1 MILYRIAREKY
12 ARDLSGNGG
21 LISSARWHNR
31 MPVIYASLNS
41 STCILEKLVHLA
53 PEEIHNDLMIV
64 TLEVDDTSASE
75 KIASSQLP
83 GNWREYPAPALS
95 QNIGNAWLRS
105 KSAVLL
111 FVPSVIDPL
120 AENALLNPMH
130 SDISKISIRDVQPFT
145 FDERLL
151 FLRFGK
157 Q

>member
-31 MPVIYASLNS
+31 MPAIYASLNS

-53 PEEIHNDLMIV
+53 PEEIHNDLMII
-64 TLEVDDTSASE
+64 TLELSDTIASE
-75 KIASSQLP
+75 KIAASQLT
-83 GNWREYPAPALS
+83 GNWKEYPAPVLL

-111 FVPSVIDPL
+111 FVPSAIDPL

-130 SDISKISIRDVQPFT
+130 ADISKICIREVQSFT
-145 FDERLL
+145 YDERLL
-151 FLRFGK
+151 FLRFEK